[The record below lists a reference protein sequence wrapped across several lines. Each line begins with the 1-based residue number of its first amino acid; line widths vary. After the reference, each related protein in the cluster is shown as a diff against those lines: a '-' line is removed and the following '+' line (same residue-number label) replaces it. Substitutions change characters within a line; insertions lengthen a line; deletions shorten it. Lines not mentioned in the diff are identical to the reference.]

1 MRLNAVEIHYWPVAV
16 HNIITKPVL
25 GFLMRVSHFFV
36 YVNAH
41 LLLNA
46 IYIQGLTSNHC
57 KDSRLLLVEGK

>member
-1 MRLNAVEIHYWPVAV
+1 MLYKHIIGRLQFTMLTLSRCWVF
-16 HNIITKPVL
+16 
-25 GFLMRVSHFFV
+25 FLMRVSHLFA